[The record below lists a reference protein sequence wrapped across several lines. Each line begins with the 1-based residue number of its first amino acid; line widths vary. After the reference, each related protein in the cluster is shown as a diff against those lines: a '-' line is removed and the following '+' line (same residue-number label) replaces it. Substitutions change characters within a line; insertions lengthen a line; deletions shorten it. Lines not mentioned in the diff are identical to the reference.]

1 MWNNIKALIGSNA
14 PLIGTLVGGPA
25 GTAVG
30 GLIANALGV
39 ENTPQAIEKE
49 IKANPD
55 AMIALRKLEGEQEI
69 ELRRLALKASDIA
82 LEAHKAEMADTQDAR
97 KQHADHWMPSTLTIV
112 LAVMVSG
119 MFAALFAYEP
129 PQAYDQVIIMI
140 AGAVLGAF
148 GTAVAYWLGSSK
160 GSADKNKQLR
170 LKGG

>member
-1 MWNNIKALIGSNA
+1 MWENIKSLLGKSA

-39 ENTPQAIEKE
+39 ENTPQAIEQE
-49 IKANPD
+49 LKANPE
-55 AMIALRKLEGEQEI
+55 ALIKLKKLESEERI
-69 ELRRLALKASDIA
+69 ELKRLALQTSEIA
-82 LEAHKAEMADTQDAR
+82 LNERKANLADTQDAR
-97 KQHADHWMPSTLTIV
+97 KQHKDHWMPSTLTIV

-119 MFAALFAYEP
+119 MFGALFAFEP
-129 PQAYDQVIIMI
+129 PKQYDQVIIMI

-160 GSADKNKQLR
+160 GSSDKTKQLN